1 MGVVVVLAV
10 LVVREAVEKA
20 QSTLRKRK
28 AARDEK

>member
-1 MGVVVVLAV
+1 VVVLAV

-28 AARDEK
+28 ATQDEN